1 MSILSSNG
9 ASVYSDPRE
18 WIEQYLP
25 HLKEGENCTFTK
37 TLPIKVIVT
46 RKHVVLC
53 NYPEKRLEVNIN
65 GRMQGVI
72 ERIDDGNF
80 ICSHSQLTSLVGAP
94 EKVASFDCSFCKYL
108 TSLEGAPQEVNGD
121 FCAIGCGRKFTEEEI
136 RKGRQITGKV
146 YC

>member
-1 MSILSSNG
+1 MSILSTNS

-25 HLKEGENCTFTK
+25 DLKEGENYTFTK
-37 TLPIKVIVT
+37 NLPIKVIVT

-53 NYPEKRLEVNIN
+53 NYSEERLEVNIN

-72 ERIDDGNF
+72 ERIDDGGF
-80 ICSHSQLTSLVGAP
+80 ICSHSQLVSLHGAP
-94 EKVASFDCSFCKYL
+94 KKVTFFDCSFCKNL

-121 FCAIGCGRKFTEEEI
+121 FSAIGCGRKFTEEEI
-136 RKGRQITGKV
+136 REGRQITGKV